1 MTKIQIAKLLMN
13 IPKKPTRILKTPS
26 NQKLINSF
34 SCFSS
39 EGTLESAILNL
50 VVSRENVE
58 LAIFDSVVL
67 GKKLELVIFD
77 ANLMCNG
84 ALAMPIDLIQCSRFA
99 RLKMGVDENIMT
111 EILLF
116 TKI

>member
-1 MTKIQIAKLLMN
+1 MAKLLMN
-13 IPKKPTRILKTPS
+13 IPKHPTRILKTPS

-34 SCFSS
+34 SCLSS
-39 EGTLESAILNL
+39 EGTLESAIIDL
-50 VVSRENVE
+50 VVNSENVE
-58 LAIFDSVVL
+58 LAIFDSLVI
-67 GKKLELVIFD
+67 GKRLELVIFY
-77 ANLMCNG
+77 ATLMCNVS
-84 ALAMPIDLIQCSRFA
+84 LAMPNNLIQCNRFA